1 MRITNRAYNLDDI
14 LMDNQVIERILEGE
28 TELFEVLMR
37 RHNQLLFRTIRSYF
51 REEADVEDIMQDTY
65 IKVFEKL
72 HQFNKEAQFTTWL
85 VRIGINE
92 ALQRKRK
99 LKKHNGLR
107 YIGTEDK
114 EIFQIPDTT
123 TMNPEIKSKVINPA
137 LFIENAIEG
146 LPEKYRIVYMLKEV
160 EGMEVAEVAASLQ
173 LSNSNVKIRLHR
185 ARKMLKNSLLQVAA
199 KSDLF
204 EFGNEKC
211 DRMVDTVLQLI
222 TFKTR

>member
-1 MRITNRAYNLDDI
+1 MRISNRAYKLENNEQ
-14 LMDNQVIERILEGE
+14 DNQVIEQILEGD
-28 TELFEVLMR
+28 TELFEILMR

-107 YIGTEDK
+107 YIGAEDT

-137 LFIENAIEG
+137 VFIENAIEG
-146 LPEKYRIVYMLKEV
+146 LPEKYKIVYMLKEV
-160 EGMEVAEVAASLQ
+160 EGMEVSEVAAGLQ
-173 LSNSNVKIRLHR
+173 LSVSNVKIRLHR
-185 ARKMLKNSLLQVAA
+185 ARKMLKDSLLQIAC

-211 DRMVDTVLQLI
+211 DRMVDTVLKLI
-222 TFKTR
+222 TCK

>member
-1 MRITNRAYNLDDI
+1 MRITNRAYKLDDFVQ
-14 LMDNQVIERILEGE
+14 DNQIIEQILEGE

-37 RHNQLLFRTIRSYF
+37 RHNQLLYRTIRSYF

-72 HQFNKEAQFTTWL
+72 YQFNKEAQFTTWL

-99 LKKHNGLR
+99 LKKQNELTF
-107 YIGTEDK
+107 IDAEATE
-114 EIFQIPDTT
+114 ILQIPDTT

-137 LFIENAIEG
+137 LFIENAIED
-146 LPEKYRIVYMLKEV
+146 LPEKYKVVYMLKEV
-160 EGMEVAEVAASLQ
+160 EGMEVTEVAAGLR
-173 LSNSNVKIRLHR
+173 LSVSNVKIRLHR
-185 ARKMLKNSLLQVAA
+185 ARKMLKDSLLQVAG

-204 EFGNEKC
+204 EFGNERC
-211 DRMVDTVLQLI
+211 DGLVARVLQRI
-222 TFKTR
+222 TS

>member
-1 MRITNRAYNLDDI
+1 MRISNRAYKLENI
-14 LMDNQVIERILEGE
+14 EQDNQVIDQILEGDI
-28 TELFEVLMR
+28 ELFEVLMR
-37 RHNQLLFRTIRSYF
+37 RHNQLLYRTIRSYF

-72 HQFNKEAQFTTWL
+72 YQFNKDAQFTTWL

-99 LKKHNGLR
+99 LKKHNGLK
-107 YIGTEDK
+107 YIGSEDT

-137 LFIENAIEG
+137 IFIENAIEG
-146 LPEKYRIVYMLKEV
+146 LPEKYKIVYMLKEV
-160 EGMEVAEVAASLQ
+160 EGMEVAEVAAGLQ
-173 LSNSNVKIRLHR
+173 LSVSNVKIRLHR
-185 ARKMLKNSLLQVAA
+185 ARKMLKDSLLQTTC

-211 DRMVDTVLQLI
+211 DRMVDTVLKLI
-222 TFKTR
+222 TCK

>member
-1 MRITNRAYNLDDI
+1 MRITNRGYKLDDFVQ
-14 LMDNQVIERILEGE
+14 DNQIIEQILEGE

-37 RHNQLLFRTIRSYF
+37 RHNQLLYRTIRSYF

-72 HQFNKEAQFTTWL
+72 YQFNKEAQFTTWL

-99 LKKHNGLR
+99 LKKQNELTF
-107 YIGTEDK
+107 IDAEATE
-114 EIFQIPDTT
+114 ILQIPDTT

-137 LFIENAIEG
+137 LFIENAIED
-146 LPEKYRIVYMLKEV
+146 LPEKYKVVYMLKEV
-160 EGMEVAEVAASLQ
+160 EGMEVTEVAAGLR
-173 LSNSNVKIRLHR
+173 LSVSNVKIRLHR
-185 ARKMLKNSLLQVAA
+185 ARKMLKDSLLQVAG

-204 EFGNEKC
+204 EFGNERC
-211 DRMVDTVLQLI
+211 DRLVTRVLQHI
-222 TFKTR
+222 TS

>member
-1 MRITNRAYNLDDI
+1 MRITNRAYKLDDFVQ
-14 LMDNQVIERILEGE
+14 DNQIIEQILEGE

-37 RHNQLLFRTIRSYF
+37 RHNQLLYRTIRSYF

-72 HQFNKEAQFTTWL
+72 YQFNKEAQFTTWL

-99 LKKHNGLR
+99 LKKQNELTF
-107 YIGTEDK
+107 IDAEATE
-114 EIFQIPDTT
+114 ILQIPDTT

-137 LFIENAIEG
+137 LFIENAIED
-146 LPEKYRIVYMLKEV
+146 LPEKYKVVYMLKEV
-160 EGMEVAEVAASLQ
+160 EGMEVTEVAAGLR
-173 LSNSNVKIRLHR
+173 LSVSNVKIRLHR
-185 ARKMLKNSLLQVAA
+185 ARKMLKDSLLQVAG

-204 EFGNEKC
+204 EFGNERC
-211 DRMVDTVLQLI
+211 DRLVARVLQHI
-222 TFKTR
+222 TS